1 MEEQNNKNKRKTKL
15 LIAMMIAIICVLFVA
30 IVYQFIVIKSLQ
42 KQILLQQELTIKE
55 LRPKLPEDF
64 SEIFFSTNDMSQ

>member
-42 KQILLQQELTIKE
+42 KQIPQNEAYITCVENTIDK
-55 LRPKLPEDF
+55 DF
-64 SEIFFSTNDMSQ
+64 IV

>member
-1 MEEQNNKNKRKTKL
+1 ML
-15 LIAMMIAIICVLFVA
+15 PVMPP
-30 IVYQFIVIKSLQ
+30 